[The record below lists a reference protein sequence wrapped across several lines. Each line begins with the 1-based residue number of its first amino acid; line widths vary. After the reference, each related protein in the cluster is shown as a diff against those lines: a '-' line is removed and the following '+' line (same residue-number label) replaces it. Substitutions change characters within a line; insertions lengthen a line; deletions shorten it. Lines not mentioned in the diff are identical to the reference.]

1 MRCASPDGDHRRSHW
16 GRGANSHLDI
26 PHPTCTSDKSAAG
39 AEIRGF
45 ASYYAHGAGNR
56 FIGKPATGLKPED
69 FGLLDGQKPQKI
81 ATFSEVDGE
90 KSAAAVRV
98 LVVLDAIND
107 GGTSITRLKKDLG
120 KLFSG
125 GNGPL
130 QFPLSLVFVSASGV
144 TESQPSTDRGALAA
158 ELAEL
163 ARRPHDQD
171 CEQGGNTI
179 EGSRMGGGTFGSQ
192 GQGITAQDRA
202 DCMIAHFTASVN
214 ALRMV
219 VGEQEKVRGRAIVIW
234 TGRGWPLL
242 ADFGNEAVHQE
253 GNYRD
258 VLVDLA
264 NDLREAEVTL
274 DAISWGDFEHPK
286 NIMKPLMSVSA
297 SVASTPNQI
306 AEEAMALPAL
316 AQQSGGQA
324 LAKVKD
330 FSAAMASVL
339 ADGGHYYTLSFD
351 AAPGAAPD
359 EFHSIEIKVGR
370 PGVRARTVAAFFA
383 QP

>member
-1 MRCASPDGDHRRSHW
+1 MSLQLLNTRIVCVALLQTAIIAGV
-16 GRGANSHLDI
+16 I
-26 PHPTCTSDKSAAG
+26 G
-39 AEIRGF
+39 AEAQIPTSTSPIQLVPRTKAQREQRYE
-45 ASYYAHGAGNR
+45 ASHR
-56 FIGKPATGLKPED
+56 ITLMVQVTDSSGKPATGLKPED

-179 EGSRMGGGTFGSQ
+179 EGSRMGGGRSGLRGKGSQ
-192 GQGITAQDRA
+192 PRIGR
-202 DCMIAHFTASVN
+202 IA
-214 ALRMV
+214 
-219 VGEQEKVRGRAIVIW
+219 
-234 TGRGWPLL
+234 
-242 ADFGNEAVHQE
+242 
-253 GNYRD
+253 
-258 VLVDLA
+258 
-264 NDLREAEVTL
+264 
-274 DAISWGDFEHPK
+274 
-286 NIMKPLMSVSA
+286 
-297 SVASTPNQI
+297 
-306 AEEAMALPAL
+306 
-316 AQQSGGQA
+316 
-324 LAKVKD
+324 
-330 FSAAMASVL
+330 
-339 ADGGHYYTLSFD
+339 
-351 AAPGAAPD
+351 
-359 EFHSIEIKVGR
+359 
-370 PGVRARTVAAFFA
+370 
-383 QP
+383 